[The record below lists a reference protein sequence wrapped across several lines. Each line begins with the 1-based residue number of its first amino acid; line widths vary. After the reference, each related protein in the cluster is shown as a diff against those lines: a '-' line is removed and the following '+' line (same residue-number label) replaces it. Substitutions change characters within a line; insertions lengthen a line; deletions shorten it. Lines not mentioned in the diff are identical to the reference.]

1 MIRKF
6 FKFVMYSFLALF
18 AVLVVLI
25 ILTPR
30 SPSVTSDLST
40 ATGNVHSQTPV
51 EKLETQCR
59 NLPTYAD
66 SDTKDLCSLVNR
78 YGAKRA
84 MEMVMEYGKNTY

>member
-1 MIRKF
+1 MNSKF
-6 FKFVMYSFLALF
+6 FKFVWNSIFILF
-18 AVLVVLI
+18 VLFVILV
-25 ILTPR
+25 ILTPTPPPVMPDTPTAGGNMNAQ
-30 SPSVTSDLST
+30 SP
-40 ATGNVHSQTPV
+40 A
-51 EKLETQCR
+51 EKLEAQCR

>member
-1 MIRKF
+1 MN
-6 FKFVMYSFLALF
+6 AQ
-18 AVLVVLI
+18 
-25 ILTPR
+25 
-30 SPSVTSDLST
+30 SP
-40 ATGNVHSQTPV
+40 A
-51 EKLETQCR
+51 EKLEAQCR

>member
-6 FKFVMYSFLALF
+6 FKFIMYSFLALF
-18 AVLVVLI
+18 AVLAVLI
-25 ILTPR
+25 ILTPT
-30 SPSVTSDLST
+30 SPSATSDLGT
-40 ATGNVHSQTPV
+40 MHSQTPA

-84 MEMVMEYGKNTY
+84 MEMVMEYGKNRY